1 MRISD
6 YTIRNLRTFCA
17 VVEHGGFG
25 AAQAVIGA
33 GASVI
38 STHVRDLEHALGFQ
52 LCRRGRGGFAV
63 TRKGQEVYHEA
74 RRLLASVES
83 CEANLDA
90 LRRVL
95 SGNLRV
101 GIVDSEADNPDLPV
115 HAAIARFLAREHEV
129 HISLEVAAPE
139 ILAKGL
145 QTGDIHVAIGPF
157 HDRQPN
163 ISYQPIYSERHALY
177 CGRDHPLFDLPAGE
191 VTAEVLQGHV
201 LSVRGYLRNTEFAN
215 LPDAEIGATVSNMEA
230 QVILIRS
237 GRFLGFLPVHFARN
251 WVDRGEMRELRVAGL
266 GWDSQFWLA
275 LRRQPEPSK
284 VVQKFSQD
292 VLAALD

>member
-25 AAQAVIGA
+25 PAQAVIGA

-38 STHVRDLEHALGFQ
+38 STHMRDLEHALGFQ
-52 LCRRGRGGFAV
+52 LCHRGRGGFAV
-63 TRKGQEVYHEA
+63 TRKGQEVYQEA
-74 RRLLASVES
+74 RRLLASVED
-83 CEANLDA
+83 CEASLDA
-90 LRRVL
+90 LRRVM
-95 SGNLRV
+95 SGNLRI

-115 HAAIARFLAREHEV
+115 HAGIARFLAREHEV
-129 HISLEVAAPE
+129 HIRLEVATPE

-157 HDRQPN
+157 PDRQPN

-177 CGRDHPLFDLPAGE
+177 CGRDHPLFALPGTE
-191 VTAEVLQGHV
+191 HSPEVLAGQIV
-201 LSVRGYLRNTEFAN
+201 AVRSYLRNTEFAA
-215 LPDAEIGATVSNMEA
+215 LDDIKIGATVSSMEA

-237 GRFLGFLPVHFARN
+237 GRFLGFLPVHFAQG
-251 WVDRGEMRELRVAGL
+251 WVERGKMRELRVTGL
-266 GWDSQFWLA
+266 GWESQFWLA
-275 LRRQPEPSK
+275 LRQRPEPSQM
-284 VVQKFSQD
+284 VQKFAD
-292 VLAALD
+292 DMLAALG